1 MLLIEIYLSEKLI
14 VDRVPPSFSF
24 NLVKLVLFFV
34 FLCKIEL
41 EQFKALD
48 VAQLEYQG
56 LVFIWNVRINFLK
69 SKDCVA
75 L

>member
-1 MLLIEIYLSEKLI
+1 MTLIKIYLSEKLI
-14 VDRVPPSFSF
+14 VDRVSPSSGF
-24 NLVKLVLFFV
+24 NLVELVLLFV

-41 EQFKALD
+41 KQFKALD

-56 LVFIWNVRINFLK
+56 LVFISNVRINFLK

>member
-1 MLLIEIYLSEKLI
+1 MTLIKIYLSEKLI
-14 VDRVPPSFSF
+14 VDRVPPSSGF
-24 NLVKLVLFFV
+24 NLVRLVLFFV

-48 VAQLEYQG
+48 VAQLEYQW
-56 LVFIWNVRINFLK
+56 LVFICNVSINFLK
-69 SKDCVA
+69 SKHCVA

>member
-1 MLLIEIYLSEKLI
+1 MIKIYLSEKLI
-14 VDRVPPSFSF
+14 VDRVSPSSGF
-24 NLVKLVLFFV
+24 NLIKLVLLFV

-41 EQFKALD
+41 KQFKALD

-56 LVFIWNVRINFLK
+56 LVFIYNVRINFLK